1 MSKFKFSPQTGHIVG
16 TPSLLLAVRV
26 HWNARLIRS
35 LFMEARRVGNTPM
48 PTCAVV
54 LLPLHGSEFAAR
66 LQRRFELIGC
76 ATLHCERVAQYLPS
90 GVPLEGKCLATAW
103 EVSSPAVLD
112 AMKLLI
118 GNEDA
123 VAGSVQGAFGSSA
136 AVGPITD
143 GDLSAA
149 ILAPHTQLHDRS

>member
-1 MSKFKFSPQTGHIVG
+1 MESVGRHTAMSAK
-16 TPSLLLAVRV
+16 
-26 HWNARLIRS
+26 
-35 LFMEARRVGNTPM
+35 
-48 PTCAVV
+48 TCAVV

-76 ATLHCERVAQYLPS
+76 ATLHCERVAQYLPG

-123 VAGSVQGAFGSSA
+123 VACSVQGAFGSGA

-149 ILAPHTQLHDRS
+149 ILAPHTKLHDRS

>member
-1 MSKFKFSPQTGHIVG
+1 MSKFKISTNG
-16 TPSLLLAVRV
+16 TYC
-26 HWNARLIRS
+26 WNTLTLTCSSCARER
-35 LFMEARRVGNTPM
+35 EAHPKSIYGSAPVGNTPM

>member
-1 MSKFKFSPQTGHIVG
+1 
-16 TPSLLLAVRV
+16 
-26 HWNARLIRS
+26 
-35 LFMEARRVGNTPM
+35 M

-66 LQRRFELIGC
+66 LQRRFGLIGC